1 MTMPK
6 LPFSLP
12 DVVRYPLHTVVY
24 LLLLYFVYK
33 EFTKKDECADLRTI
47 NKAQATRIVTLEAKN
62 DQLTYSVAV
71 KSGVIDQLKLK
82 KDSSNTTEN
91 ENNN

>member
-1 MTMPK
+1 MPK

-33 EFTKKDECADLRTI
+33 EFSKGDECADLRSNSI
-47 NKAQATRIVTLEAKN
+47 AQAARITTLENKI
-62 DQLTYSVAV
+62 DQLTYSIAV
-71 KSGVIDQLKLK
+71 KSGIIDQLKLK
-82 KDSSNTTEN
+82 NDTTTVNHENSN
-91 ENNN
+91 